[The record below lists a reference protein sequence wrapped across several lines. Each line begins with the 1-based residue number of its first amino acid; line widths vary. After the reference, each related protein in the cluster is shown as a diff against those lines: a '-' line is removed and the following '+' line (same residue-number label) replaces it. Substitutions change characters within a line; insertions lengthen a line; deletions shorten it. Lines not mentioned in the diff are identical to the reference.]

1 MRAGG
6 EGGIRTHGRGN
17 PDTRSPGVPV
27 RPLQHLSAERVGFEP
42 TLRINRRPLFES
54 GTINHS
60 VTSPEADSQDTAL
73 HNAVLVSN
81 SPIMALRNTMFNRVI
96 ILWRYQFIKGFRSS
110 FLRAGCYMAM
120 RIESH
125 LYGSMSRPLLDY
137 FGNSASLCA
146 GRFWLIS
153 LINPG

>member
-1 MRAGG
+1 MDSNQHWMDRQVCWLRQSSSLPLLRRSGTICKPIQNHGLLQHFVFSTMPLMAERFMNDIERLSETIRNGLSLREAGG

-60 VTSPEADSQDTAL
+60 VTSPWLRSQ
-73 HNAVLVSN
+73 
-81 SPIMALRNTMFNRVI
+81 
-96 ILWRYQFIKGFRSS
+96 
-110 FLRAGCYMAM
+110 
-120 RIESH
+120 
-125 LYGSMSRPLLDY
+125 LYHT
-137 FGNSASLCA
+137 
-146 GRFWLIS
+146 
-153 LINPG
+153 